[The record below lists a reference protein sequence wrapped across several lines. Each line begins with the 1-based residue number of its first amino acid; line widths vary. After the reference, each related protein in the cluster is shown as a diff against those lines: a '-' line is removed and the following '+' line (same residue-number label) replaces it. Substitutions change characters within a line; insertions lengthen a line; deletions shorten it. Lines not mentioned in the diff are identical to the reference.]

1 MELKD
6 LLRTSTWGVEHLLWS
21 LGQGA
26 KQTEGDVDEVP
37 EESSD
42 PPDSDAMDLYAGYRA
57 QGLHFPDEV
66 VTSLVLSLATKR
78 FLILSGISGT
88 GKTKIALGLARHLEI
103 GPDREPADVAPPVN
117 NESNVFIPLT
127 APKLQR
133 ARTTL
138 DAATRETID
147 ARLGLPERGPSK
159 RFSVELGDGSDGHLR
174 LNNLGFTDQSRQ
186 LYLLFFLKEVSTWLG
201 DNAKPGDF
209 LHLDLGEHDGAD
221 LRVDVVE
228 GTPTE
233 PATPAKRHAPVA
245 VRSDWTDPR
254 GLVGFFNPLTNSYVR
269 TAVVELLLRAAED
282 PGRPYVVIL
291 DEMNLAR
298 VEYYFSDF
306 LSALESDEPIGLM
319 SPGLE
324 EELLALGHDDIP
336 AQLQIPPNV
345 SFVGTVN
352 VDETTQS
359 FSPKFVGHALQK
371 VA

>member
-1 MELKD
+1 M
-6 LLRTSTWGVEHLLWS
+6 
-21 LGQGA
+21 
-26 KQTEGDVDEVP
+26 
-37 EESSD
+37 
-42 PPDSDAMDLYAGYRA
+42 
-57 QGLHFPDEV
+57 
-66 VTSLVLSLATKR
+66 
-78 FLILSGISGT
+78 
-88 GKTKIALGLARHLEI
+88 
-103 GPDREPADVAPPVN
+103 
-117 NESNVFIPLT
+117 
-127 APKLQR
+127 
-133 ARTTL
+133 
-138 DAATRETID
+138 
-147 ARLGLPERGPSK
+147 
-159 RFSVELGDGSDGHLR
+159 
-174 LNNLGFTDQSRQ
+174 
-186 LYLLFFLKEVSTWLG
+186 
-201 DNAKPGDF
+201 
-209 LHLDLGEHDGAD
+209 
-221 LRVDVVE
+221 
-228 GTPTE
+228 
-233 PATPAKRHAPVA
+233 
-245 VRSDWTDPR
+245 
-254 GLVGFFNPLTNSYVR
+254 GFFNPLTNSYVR